1 MTTPE
6 RDVCDRARQALEG
19 VTPGP
24 WESSYN
30 PMDTSYPADYY
41 TVITE
46 REGDHIAEVDDEKR
60 AEEHEGPHGKF
71 GRDAHFIAA
80 ARTLVPELVAE
91 VERLRQERRDASRY
105 LVDTHNAR
113 ANLLRENAELQREV
127 ERLRANQRV
136 ETVED
141 WHSKCKGSN

>member
-1 MTTPE
+1 MPE

-24 WESSYN
+24 WEASYN

-91 VERLRQERRDASRY
+91 VERLR
-105 LVDTHNAR
+105 
-113 ANLLRENAELQREV
+113 
-127 ERLRANQRV
+127 ANQRH
-136 ETVED
+136 EELEAHLGKAAASQD
-141 WHSKCKGSN
+141 RIYRHMPGSHNGRY